1 MLARQALFRRAADV
15 LAAELAAVPEVRAIT
30 LFGSVARPL
39 EREVPRF
46 RPYRYYRIEILHEC
60 RDIDL
65 AVLIDRFDNL
75 AALNRARGQAVASLF
90 RDNGIGVAHHQ
101 VEIFLFGHGWHDYRG
116 RLCTY
121 GQCPKGKVD
130 CLTPGCGRE
139 LFLKQHEG
147 FVLAP
152 DALLGGIP
160 LYERHSRNDR
170 LEVDAVRPE
179 QLGRTSDTAGAR

>member
-65 AVLIDRFDNL
+65 AVWIDRFDNL

-90 RDNGIGVAHHQ
+90 RGTGIGVAHHQ

-139 LFLKQHEG
+139 LFPSSMK
-147 FVLAP
+147 ASC
-152 DALLGGIP
+152 
-160 LYERHSRNDR
+160 SR
-170 LEVDAVRPE
+170 
-179 QLGRTSDTAGAR
+179 RTPFSAAYPCTNVTVGTTDSKSMRYGPSN